1 MPDNFLNPEPCALKY
16 PPTLFRLK
24 QPESAEPD
32 ENINAAGFA
41 VQYDPNHG
49 RRLPSHLDGKRHPVL
64 SEPSRL
70 ACKLKAKV

>member
-16 PPTLFRLK
+16 PPTLFWLK

-32 ENINAAGFA
+32 ENINAAGFV

-49 RRLPSHLDGKRHPVL
+49 RRLPSHLDGKRHPVEIRNAQRAL
-64 SEPSRL
+64 TPRL
-70 ACKLKAKV
+70 RA